1 MLSILHAVACA
12 LVLTPAIYASPLTKR
27 AGPRLV
33 INEDFADPSFVQH
46 TDGSWYAFATNGN
59 GKRVQVAHSPDF
71 QSWTVLDVEALQTL
85 SGWETDYNHWAPDVV
100 RRVRS
105 LEEEEKNIS
114 TETDC
119 MQMYIE

>member
-71 QSWTVLDVEALQTL
+71 QSWTVLNVEALPTL

-100 RRVRS
+100 RRVR
-105 LEEEEKNIS
+105 L
-114 TETDC
+114 
-119 MQMYIE
+119 